1 MTDIRLEDGPRKGRY
16 VIDMPN
22 GEKSLLTFVR
32 RGENHIVI
40 DHTFVPPS
48 YRGQGHAERLVE
60 RAIGDARAAGVKITP
75 TCWYVAAEFRRHP
88 EWADLLQA

>member
-1 MTDIRLEDGPRKGRY
+1 MTDIRLEDGPTRGRY

-32 RGENHIVI
+32 SGANQIVI
-40 DHTFVPPS
+40 DHTFVPPI

-60 RAIGDARAAGVKITP
+60 RAIEDARAAGIKITP